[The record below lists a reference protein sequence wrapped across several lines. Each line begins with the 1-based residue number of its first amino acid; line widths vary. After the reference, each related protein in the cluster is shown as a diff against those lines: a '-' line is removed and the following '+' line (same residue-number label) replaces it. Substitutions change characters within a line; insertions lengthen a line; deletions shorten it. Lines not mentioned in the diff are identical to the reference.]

1 MRQESFRGIRPR
13 LLGECSEDRVDS
25 PVVSFY
31 IDNSHRLGDRTVVAV
46 AVSSDRDRPRRYLV
60 HPYQYRSSTPTE
72 SRPEMPI
79 ETLAERLG
87 FLTEEEMAELF
98 VSDPEP
104 ELGDWIITVIV
115 TDGDI

>member
-1 MRQESFRGIRPR
+1 
-13 LLGECSEDRVDS
+13 
-25 PVVSFY
+25 
-31 IDNSHRLGDRTVVAV
+31 
-46 AVSSDRDRPRRYLV
+46 
-60 HPYQYRSSTPTE
+60 
-72 SRPEMPI
+72 MPI